1 MIRRTLFILG
11 KVVLVGLTHCGTRE
25 QRQTR
30 RIRQLVCTQ
39 SLNP

>member
-1 MIRRTLFILG
+1 MIRRTLSILR
-11 KVVLVGLTHCGTRE
+11 KVVLFGRKHRGTRE